1 VRVVTKRRDG
11 QAVLDRL
18 HMSGSLK
25 ALFPRGP
32 APQAI
37 LINVAGGLTGGDRM
51 EIAAT
56 AGEGSRLALTTQSAE
71 RVYRAAGGRARV
83 RTHLRVASGA
93 ALDWLPQETI
103 LFDGGALDRALR
115 ADLAP
120 DARFLLVEPVVF
132 GRAAMGE
139 TVVRADF
146 RDRIEVRRGGRPL
159 WLDAIRL
166 DGAVAARLARPAV
179 AGGGVAMAALLY
191 VAPDAAAH
199 LGPVRALLPA
209 TGGASLVA
217 PDVLVL
223 RLVAADGFGLRAHLL
238 PVLERL
244 CRDGLPRSW
253 RL

>member
-1 VRVVTKRRDG
+1 VRIVTKRRDG

-56 AGEGSRLALTTQSAE
+56 AGQGSRLALTTQSAE
-71 RVYRAAGGRARV
+71 RVYRAAGGSARV

-146 RDRIEVRRGGRPL
+146 RDRIEVRRGARPL

-179 AGGGVAMAALLY
+179 ACGGGAMAALLY

-223 RLVAADGFGLRAHLL
+223 RLVAADGFGLRAHLV